1 VLGTAERYGVQELL
15 YSLKVPANGAG
26 RAELAALLD
35 LDPKSLPEKVR
46 ISTLSPLSN
55 RGYSSDAE
63 AEVLRLMPEGLL
75 IGTTVGTAP
84 RMLIPWQNMAYLSEE

>member
-1 VLGTAERYGVQELL
+1 MQELL
-15 YSLKVPANGAG
+15 YSLKVPPSGAG

-35 LDPKSLPEKVR
+35 LEPKALPERVR

-55 RGYSSDAE
+55 RGYTPDAE

-75 IGTTVGTAP
+75 IGTTTGKAP
-84 RMLIPWQNMAYLSEE
+84 RMIVPWQNLAYLSEE

>member
-1 VLGTAERYGVQELL
+1 VQELL
-15 YSLKVPANGAG
+15 YSLKVPATGAG

-35 LDPKSLPEKVR
+35 VDPKALPERVR

-55 RGYSSDAE
+55 RGYTPDAE

-75 IGTTVGTAP
+75 LGTSVGKAP
-84 RMLIPWQNMAYLSEE
+84 RMVVPWQNLAYLSEE